1 MTVLARML
9 QLGSVDYELIEHP
22 RTETATAEAAALGV
36 SSEEVAKTVVLVTP
50 AGHVRVVL
58 PASRRL
64 DLTRVRELLGDGKS
78 IHLASEEELGNV
90 YPMFEL
96 GAVPPLGGPSDSVL
110 VDRHTAERES
120 VIVEAGTHRESLL
133 MKTVDLVTLTDARV
147 AEISEADGRIR
158 GCSKV
163 APVPVAP
170 QTSASNL

>member
-50 AGHVRVVL
+50 AGHVRAVL

-64 DLTRVRELLGDGKS
+64 DLTRVRELLGHGKS
-78 IHLASEEELGNV
+78 IHLASEEELGKV
-90 YPMFEL
+90 YPMFEM

-133 MKTVDLVTLTDARV
+133 IKTTDLVTLTDARV
-147 AEISEADGRIR
+147 AEICER
-158 GCSKV
+158 
-163 APVPVAP
+163 
-170 QTSASNL
+170 